1 MPENPLTFYA
11 LAVAAVVG
19 VILASLAPRTKI
31 ALGSLAPAIV
41 FSAVLL
47 YMAGVKPVSLFIFVL
62 LSGLLL
68 LLARKNSTSDQW
80 LPSNPKAGFL
90 TWIVLGS
97 LLLIFAAVL
106 KNTRWQA
113 LRLESLPDW
122 SEIWSQYGIL
132 LILVGL
138 TILATLLWHKTGRAN
153 SK

>member
-11 LAVAAVVG
+11 PAVSAAVGAIISTLV
-19 VILASLAPRTKI
+19 PRTKI
-31 ALGSLAPAIV
+31 AVGSLALTIV
-41 FSAVLL
+41 LSAVLL
-47 YMAGVKPVSLFIFVL
+47 YMAEVKPVSLFIFVL
-62 LSGLLL
+62 LSSLLL
-68 LLARKNSTSDQW
+68 LLARNNSASDQL
-80 LPSNPKAGFL
+80 LPSNPMAGFL

-132 LILVGL
+132 LLLVGL
-138 TILATLLWHKTGRAN
+138 TILATILWHKTDRAN
-153 SK
+153 

>member
-1 MPENPLTFYA
+1 V
-11 LAVAAVVG
+11 LAAVG
-19 VILASLAPRTKI
+19 VIISTLVPRIRI
-31 ALGSLAPAIV
+31 ALGSLALTIV
-41 FSAVLL
+41 FSAALL
-47 YMAGVKPVSLFIFVL
+47 YMTEVKPVSLFIFVL
-62 LSGLLL
+62 LSSSLL
-68 LLARKNSTSDQW
+68 LLARNNSASDQL
-80 LPSNPKAGFL
+80 LPSNPMAGFL

-122 SEIWSQYGIL
+122 SEIWSQYGIV

-138 TILATLLWHKTGRAN
+138 TIMATLLWYKTDRAD